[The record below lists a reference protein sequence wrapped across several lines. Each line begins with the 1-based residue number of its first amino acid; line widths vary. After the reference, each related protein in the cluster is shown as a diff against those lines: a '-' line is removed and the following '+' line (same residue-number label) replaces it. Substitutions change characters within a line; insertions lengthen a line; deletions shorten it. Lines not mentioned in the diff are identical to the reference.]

1 MEYECEHSYKYWY
14 QNWEVVPY
22 KYPDVQIV
30 VHPGNQKLLM
40 QADIIDWFASFF
52 RFLDQFFFML
62 GHFWTDFVNFG
73 QVWHFWTLRYKALPR
88 DYLQLS
94 IPIPKDT
101 FNDTRRQTWEKI
113 QTSRRCLRKFFK
125 IEEICCPYYHVFRP
139 FIELLAVEISSNKIS
154 TNLVGGWVGVWVGRG
169 CWKWN

>member
-52 RFLDQFFFML
+52 RFLDQFFLCWDIFGL
-62 GHFWTDFVNFG
+62 ILLILAKFDIFGH
-73 QVWHFWTLRYKALPR
+73 
-88 DYLQLS
+88 
-94 IPIPKDT
+94 
-101 FNDTRRQTWEKI
+101 
-113 QTSRRCLRKFFK
+113 
-125 IEEICCPYYHVFRP
+125 
-139 FIELLAVEISSNKIS
+139 
-154 TNLVGGWVGVWVGRG
+154 
-169 CWKWN
+169 